1 MIKAIYH
8 GYFALSFSLC
18 IFRRQSHLPTAAKP
32 WLTLWCDGFNQDP
45 FIKKKKKVLVLRS
58 SQSTGGPN
66 FIQFIQL
73 QALGRKLTSTCRQLM
88 RSFPSARRCSAAEAT
103 PSHTSW
109 ESGRYG
115 WLVSSMA
122 ADVVEDFKHQCSFN
136 FNRPLALAIKAAEW
150 PWASTASSSPQ
161 CGAWRMGAP
170 SMSCSEHPS
179 PSSRGT
185 ARHPGLPRNSQ
196 GLTWSLDESF

>member
-1 MIKAIYH
+1 MDILPSTSVFAYSEGKVISLQLQSPGLLSVVMALIKI
-8 GYFALSFSLC
+8 LL
-18 IFRRQSHLPTAAKP
+18 L
-32 WLTLWCDGFNQDP
+32 
-45 FIKKKKKVLVLRS
+45 KKKKKVLVLRS

-136 FNRPLALAIKAAEW
+136 FNCPLALAIKAAEW
-150 PWASTASSSPQ
+150 P
-161 CGAWRMGAP
+161 
-170 SMSCSEHPS
+170 
-179 PSSRGT
+179 
-185 ARHPGLPRNSQ
+185 
-196 GLTWSLDESF
+196 